1 MSNLDKVI
9 SEYSDDMNAI
19 QNFCDSLY
27 RDNFDENF
35 KEVRNLYTRMKSDVY
50 PITDA
55 ELEYILTTFPMEL
68 FSVAERLN
76 KLRLSCEVVKL
87 KNKELVEK
95 LRSDAMVYASEQG
108 MNKTKTNEY
117 VARVINKEM
126 TEYEILHSAYSSVIT
141 RVENEQTFS
150 KELIMGAKK
159 VWDSRR
165 NSELSNPVGMVVPED
180 LPTYSVGQES

>member
-9 SEYSDDMNAI
+9 SEYSDDMHTV
-19 QNFCDSLY
+19 QNFCDSIY
-27 RDNFDENF
+27 RDNFEDNF
-35 KEVRNLYTRMKSDVY
+35 KEVRSLYKRMKSNVH

-76 KLRLSCEVVKL
+76 RLRLNCEVVKL
-87 KNKELVEK
+87 KNKETVEK
-95 LRSDAMVYASEQG
+95 LRSDAISFASEQN
-108 MNKTKTNEY
+108 MNKTQANEY
-117 VARVINKEM
+117 VSRVISKEM
-126 TEYEILHSAYSSVIT
+126 VEYEILHSAYTSVIT

-165 NSELSNPVGMVVPED
+165 NSELSNPVGMVVPEN
-180 LPTYSVGQES
+180 LPTYNPDISV